1 MNTTDLA
8 DCLATELDFSKV
20 AALLVIDRVFKTI
33 VTAAIN
39 GEDIS
44 LSGFGT
50 FKIEE
55 GMTQCESN
63 PAAAIKTGMNARR
76 RLTFSATKAITQ
88 RVNR

>member
-20 AALLVIDRVFKTI
+20 AARLVIDQVFRTI

-50 FKIEE
+50 FRVEE
-55 GMTQCESN
+55 ETTKLGSN
-63 PAAAIKTGMNARR
+63 PVSAIKTLVNAGR